1 MSVAFTDPVA
11 GLGTSLFRGGIRNPE
26 PGEKGPVTGM
36 VVSNKPWSV
45 GPVPEVSSIVCDQ
58 VLAPHTPWGPMAL
71 HATRLV

>member
-1 MSVAFTDPVA
+1 MPVSVQQMNRP
-11 GLGTSLFRGGIRNPE
+11 SLFRGVLRNPE
-26 PGEKGPVTGM
+26 PGVKGPVIGM
-36 VVSNKPWSV
+36 VVSNEPWSE